1 MPCQLTAAEKLAD
14 DFRRFHAKNPHVY
27 RLFVRFSLQATGRRP
42 YFSAR
47 TVLHRIRW
55 ETTIETDDPK
65 GFKVANAWSAFYAR
79 MFERDHPDHQGFF
92 RMCESAADDAVLP
105 EA

>member
-1 MPCQLTAAEKLAD
+1 MTNADKLFK

-79 MFERDHPDHQGFF
+79 MFERDLPEHKGFF
-92 RMCESAADDAVLP
+92 RMNDSVADAYVLP
-105 EA
+105 A